1 MGTGNELRVLLLRAH
16 PELHEGPIQRFQLG
30 RLERD
35 RLQSVM
41 DKDKK
46 ISERIVPLS
55 PEVRYLEDLQGGEF
69 PLQKKIRS
77 ILTQSAPTEWEST
90 GIDSSYYLDS
100 AELIVR
106 AACDWR
112 NRDGAIVDP
121 VEKKE
126 CGQTSPRFVAPGAIL
141 LHFGRC
147 EDISGTIYE
156 TMDYCCEVLAAGEAQ
171 SPDFWMRELVTAWM
185 CLAPI
190 TPKERLQNWSQLISS
205 VNPEKIYN
213 QVKPHGNDLE
223 QLHNWTVYAAAGES
237 MRERLGLRPDSDD
250 SVWGEAFFDKYM
262 PAQLTHF
269 TEYGMYRDPNDPIT
283 YDITTRLQFATALAF
298 GYEGHIRSDLNE
310 LLRRGALTQL
320 LYVSPEGYVP
330 FGGRSSQYQFQE
342 AIISALCE
350 LEAVRYRETDSELA
364 GVFKRQAHLSARAV
378 ARWLEIKPFRHIKN
392 GFPPEEEWG
401 FDGYGRYSVYS
412 LLTASVFGLAAL
424 FADDGIEE
432 SPCPADIGGYAF
444 ELTPAFHKVFCSCRD
459 TQLEIDTRADFHHD
473 ATGLGRFSRRGLPLE
488 LGPGMP
494 MTSEAIYKLPEKFRA
509 RNNGGIGPS
518 WNIGGEWRRL
528 ADYSAGLTN
537 EFSVQKEEPDGV
549 DFNLIW
555 RHSDE
560 KFEVRESYRLKNGRL
575 DYKVHAGTEEL
586 PVEGIRLIVP
596 LLATDGMVETRV
608 ETDPGLVRAQYRGG
622 GLSVSFD
629 PDLSFEISAETCAN
643 RNGLY
648 KYLVVEAPD
657 DTVGAILFL
666 ERG

>member
-1 MGTGNELRVLLLRAH
+1 
-16 PELHEGPIQRFQLG
+16 
-30 RLERD
+30 
-35 RLQSVM
+35 M

-55 PEVRYLEDLQGGEF
+55 PEVRDLENLQAGKF
-69 PLQKKIRS
+69 PLEKKIES
-77 ILTQSAPTEWEST
+77 ILTQSAPAGWEST
-90 GIDSSYYLDS
+90 GIDSSYYLDN

-112 NRDGAIVDP
+112 NGDGAIVDP

-126 CGQTSPRFVAPGAIL
+126 CGQTSPRSVAPGAIL

-156 TMDYCCEVLAAGEAQ
+156 TMDYCCHVLAAGEAQ
-171 SPDFWMRELVTAWM
+171 SPDFWMRELITGLM
-185 CLAPI
+185 CLIPIAPD
-190 TPKERLQNWSQLISS
+190 ERLDKWSRLISS
-205 VNPEKIYN
+205 VEPEKTY
-213 QVKPHGNDLE
+213 QGVKPSGENLQE
-223 QLHNWTVYAAAGES
+223 LHNWTVYGAAGES

-250 SVWGEAFFDKYM
+250 VVWGDGFFDKYM
-262 PAQLTHF
+262 PPQLTHF
-269 TEYGMYRDPNDPIT
+269 TECGMYRDPNDPIT
-283 YDITTRLQFATALAF
+283 YDITTRLQLATAMAF
-298 GYEGHIRSDLNE
+298 GYEGPIRSDLNE

-350 LEAVRYRETDSELA
+350 LEAVRYCGTDSERA
-364 GVFKRQAHLSARAV
+364 GAFKRQAHLSARAV
-378 ARWLEIKPFRHIKN
+378 ARWLEMIPFRHIKN

-412 LLTASVFGLAAL
+412 LLTASFFGLAAL

-473 ATGLGRFSRRGLPLE
+473 ATGLGRFSRRGVPLE

-494 MTSEAIYKLPEKFRA
+494 LTSEAIYKLPEKFRT
-509 RNNGGIGPS
+509 RNNGCTGPS
-518 WNIGGEWRRL
+518 WNTDGEWRRL
-528 ADYSAGLTN
+528 ADYSEGLTN
-537 EFSVQKEEPDGV
+537 KFSVQKEEPDGV

-555 RHSDE
+555 RHSGE
-560 KFEVRESYRLKNGRL
+560 KVEVREFYRLENGRL
-575 DYKVHAGTEEL
+575 DYKVHASGDGL
-586 PVEGIRLIVP
+586 PVDGIRLIVP
-596 LLATDGMVETRV
+596 LLNTDGTVESDI
-608 ETDPGLVRAQYRGG
+608 ETNPGGVNVRYRGG
-622 GLSVSFD
+622 RLAVSFD
-629 PDLSFEISAETCAN
+629 PDLPFQISADACAN

-648 KYLVVEAPD
+648 KYLIVEAPD
-657 DTVGAILFL
+657 DTVGAIFSV
-666 ERG
+666 EKV